1 MSKDKHTPD
10 YERIYL
16 QPFAGDEG
24 GHTWCSDRIGDD
36 DIEYVRAD
44 QMPASRSNAVGVGM
58 AIAAGIIM
66 SCWGDEV
73 QAEEILGAAGLT
85 TVAAMRASGVE
96 TYDIRLCL
104 PVLRT
109 FRERAK
115 AKAHGSKATLTAGE
129 QVGVE

>member
-1 MSKDKHTPD
+1 MSKPEDISQEAWD
-10 YERIYL
+10 LAARFMERSY
-16 QPFAGDEG
+16 PYGAKEFAA
-24 GHTWCSDRIGDD
+24 
-36 DIEYVRAD
+36 RAI
-44 QMPASRSNAVGVGM
+44 MAATEAERASRVNAVGVGM

-85 TVAAMRASGVE
+85 TVAAMRGAGVE

-109 FRERAK
+109 FRERAR
-115 AKAHGSKATLTAGE
+115 AKAYRSKATLTAGE
-129 QVGVE
+129 QVGVV